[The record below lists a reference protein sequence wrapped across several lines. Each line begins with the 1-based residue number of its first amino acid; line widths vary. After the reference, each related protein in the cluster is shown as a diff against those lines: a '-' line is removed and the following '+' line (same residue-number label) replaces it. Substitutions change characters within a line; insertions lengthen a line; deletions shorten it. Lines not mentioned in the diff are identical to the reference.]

1 MSVKSKDK
9 QQRSREA
16 ILDSGALCF
25 MERGFS
31 ATSIDD
37 IAERI
42 GATKGMVYHYF
53 DSKAE
58 LFFEIQQKGM
68 DALFAVI
75 NPLLNND
82 SSAKERFYAMARA
95 HVRTLLATQP
105 FQRTMSE
112 GVYMHLRNGGNKAQA
127 EQLQALQARRQQ
139 YEEVFLNAL
148 VGGVQTGELAAENP
162 RLATRLILAGLN
174 SVIVWYQA
182 RAEET
187 EAEREQFV
195 DTVVETVL
203 NGVRAA

>member
-1 MSVKSKDK
+1 MTEKGKSKK
-9 QQRSREA
+9 QSSREA
-16 ILDSGALCF
+16 ILASGALCF

-68 DALFAVI
+68 DALFAEI
-75 NPLLNND
+75 NPLL
-82 SSAKERFYAMARA
+82 SGELGPRERFIAMATA
-95 HVRTLLATQP
+95 HVRTLLETQP

-112 GVYMHLRNGGNKAQA
+112 GVHMHLRHSSNQAQA
-127 EQLQALQARRQQ
+127 KQLQALQARRNE

-148 VGGVQTGELAAENP
+148 TQGVKAGELQVEDP
-162 RLATRLILAGLN
+162 RLATRLILASMN
-174 SVIVWYQA
+174 SIIVWYQA
-182 RAEET
+182 RKDET
-187 EAEREQFV
+187 NDERERFVASVV
-195 DTVVETVL
+195 DTVLKGV
-203 NGVRAA
+203 VRA